1 MLKMPIRTRAHGF
14 AAICQT
20 GPKANNGRESKE
32 FPCSLQTARHPQIS
46 RATTNNG

>member
-20 GPKANNGRESKE
+20 GPKANNDRESKE
-32 FPCSLQTARHPQIS
+32 FPCSLQTARHPQTS